1 MRTKNSH
8 YISLLFLIVSF
19 YTYSQS
25 DPNNLVFNGNKESV
39 KKNYIEAEVEYR
51 KAISKDKTTSKA
63 AHNLGNILFENEN
76 YDEAI
81 QEYFKTQK
89 NSELNLEKH
98 SAFHNLGNSY
108 MKKKDYAQAIEAYKN
123 ALRNNSEDDETRYN
137 YALAKKFL
145 EGDKR
150 QNSQN
155 NNESEDEKKDKSED
169 QKENKEQDQKSD
181 QDSDSENE
189 KPKEQDQNEEKDQGG
204 GLSKQ
209 QMENLLEAVNNIEK
223 DLNQKLKSGKKKV
236 QTTKKAEKD
245 W

>member
-1 MRTKNSH
+1 MKIKIKILHVTF
-8 YISLLFLIVSF
+8 LFFTFMSF
-19 YTYSQS
+19 SQS
-25 DPNNLVFNGNKESV
+25 DPNNLVLKGNADILN
-39 KKNYIEAEVEYR
+39 KNYTDAEVEYR
-51 KAISKDKTTSKA
+51 KAISTNKNQNKA
-63 AHNLGNILFENEN
+63 SHNLGNLLFENQN

-89 NSELNLEKH
+89 NSEIDLEKH

-108 MKKKDYAQAIEAYKN
+108 MKKKDYAQAVEAYKN
-123 ALRNNSEDDETRYN
+123 ALRNNSADDETRYN

-150 QNSQN
+150 QNSEN
-155 NNESEDEKKDKSED
+155 SEDSEEEKQDQSED
-169 QKENKEQDQKSD
+169 QNENQDENQNSD
-181 QDSDSENE
+181 QNSESEKE
-189 KPKEQDQNEEKDQGG
+189 KPKDQDDKGEQEQGG

-223 DLNQKLKSGKKKV
+223 DLNEKLKSGKKKL
-236 QTTKKAEKD
+236 QTTKKSEKD

>member
-1 MRTKNSH
+1 MKIKIKILHITF
-8 YISLLFLIVSF
+8 LFFTFMS
-19 YTYSQS
+19 YSQS
-25 DPNNLVFNGNKESV
+25 DPNNLVLKGNADILN
-39 KKNYIEAEVEYR
+39 KNYNDAEVEYR
-51 KAISKDKTTSKA
+51 KAISTNKNQNKA
-63 AHNLGNILFENEN
+63 SHNLGNLLFENQN

-89 NSELNLEKH
+89 NSEIDLERH

-108 MKKKDYAQAIEAYKN
+108 MKKKDYAQAVEAYKN
-123 ALRNNSEDDETRYN
+123 ALRNNSADDETRYN

-150 QNSQN
+150 QNSEN
-155 NNESEDEKKDKSED
+155 SEDSEEEKQDQSED
-169 QKENKEQDQKSD
+169 QNENQDENQNSD
-181 QDSDSENE
+181 QNSESEKE
-189 KPKEQDQNEEKDQGG
+189 KPKDQDDKEEQEQGG

-223 DLNQKLKSGKKKV
+223 DLNEKLKSGKKKL
-236 QTTKKAEKD
+236 QTTKKSEKD

>member
-169 QKENKEQDQKSD
+169 KKENKEQDQKSD

-189 KPKEQDQNEEKDQGG
+189 KPKDQDQNEEKDQGG

>member
-8 YISLLFLIVSF
+8 YISLLFLIISF

-169 QKENKEQDQKSD
+169 KKENKEQDQKSD

>member
-1 MRTKNSH
+1 MKIKIKILHITF
-8 YISLLFLIVSF
+8 LFFTFMS
-19 YTYSQS
+19 YSQS
-25 DPNNLVFNGNKESV
+25 DPNNLVLKGNADILN
-39 KKNYIEAEVEYR
+39 KNYNDAEVEYR
-51 KAISKDKTTSKA
+51 KAISTNKNQNKA
-63 AHNLGNILFENEN
+63 SHNLGNLLFENQN

-89 NSELNLEKH
+89 NSEIDLEKH

-108 MKKKDYAQAIEAYKN
+108 MKKKDYAQAVEAYKN
-123 ALRNNSEDDETRYN
+123 ALRNNSADDETRYN

-150 QNSQN
+150 QNSEN
-155 NNESEDEKKDKSED
+155 SEDSEEEKQDQSED
-169 QKENKEQDQKSD
+169 QNENQDENQNSD
-181 QDSDSENE
+181 QNSESEKE
-189 KPKEQDQNEEKDQGG
+189 KPKDQDDKEEQEQGG

-223 DLNQKLKSGKKKV
+223 DLNEKLKSGKKKL
-236 QTTKKAEKD
+236 QTTKKSEKD

>member
-19 YTYSQS
+19 YTFSQS

-51 KAISKDKTTSKA
+51 KAISKYKTTSKA

>member
-1 MRTKNSH
+1 MKIKIKILHITF
-8 YISLLFLIVSF
+8 LFFTFMS
-19 YTYSQS
+19 YSQS
-25 DPNNLVFNGNKESV
+25 DPNNLVLKGNADILN
-39 KKNYIEAEVEYR
+39 KNYNDAEVEYR
-51 KAISKDKTTSKA
+51 KAISTNKNQNKA
-63 AHNLGNILFENEN
+63 SHNLGNLLFENQN

-89 NSELNLEKH
+89 NSEIDHEKH

-108 MKKKDYAQAIEAYKN
+108 MKKKDYAQAVEAYKN
-123 ALRNNSEDDETRYN
+123 ALRNNSADDETRYN

-150 QNSQN
+150 QNSEN
-155 NNESEDEKKDKSED
+155 SEDSKEEKQDQSED
-169 QKENKEQDQKSD
+169 QNENQDENQNSD
-181 QDSDSENE
+181 QNSESEKE
-189 KPKEQDQNEEKDQGG
+189 KPKDQDDKEEQDQGG

-223 DLNQKLKSGKKKV
+223 DLNEKLKSGKKKL
-236 QTTKKAEKD
+236 QTTKKSEKD

>member
-1 MRTKNSH
+1 MTTKNSH

-169 QKENKEQDQKSD
+169 KKENKEQDQKSD
-181 QDSDSENE
+181 QDSDSEKE
-189 KPKEQDQNEEKDQGG
+189 KPKEQDQNQEKDQGG

>member
-1 MRTKNSH
+1 MKIKIKILHVTF
-8 YISLLFLIVSF
+8 LFFTFMSF
-19 YTYSQS
+19 SQS
-25 DPNNLVFNGNKESV
+25 DPNNLVLKGNADILN
-39 KKNYIEAEVEYR
+39 KNYTDAEVEYR
-51 KAISKDKTTSKA
+51 KAISTNKNQNKA
-63 AHNLGNILFENEN
+63 SHNLGNLLFENKN

-89 NSELNLEKH
+89 NSEIDLEKH

-108 MKKKDYAQAIEAYKN
+108 MKKKDYAQAVEAYKN
-123 ALRNNSEDDETRYN
+123 ALRNNSADDETRYN

-150 QNSQN
+150 QNSEN
-155 NNESEDEKKDKSED
+155 SEDSEEEKQDQSED
-169 QKENKEQDQKSD
+169 QNENQDENQNSD
-181 QDSDSENE
+181 QNSESEKE
-189 KPKEQDQNEEKDQGG
+189 KPKDQDDKEEQEQGG

-223 DLNQKLKSGKKKV
+223 DLNEKLKSGKKKL
-236 QTTKKAEKD
+236 QTTKKSEKD

>member
-1 MRTKNSH
+1 MCIR
-8 YISLLFLIVSF
+8 
-19 YTYSQS
+19 
-25 DPNNLVFNGNKESV
+25 D
-39 KKNYIEAEVEYR
+39 R
-51 KAISKDKTTSKA
+51 AISKSEIQNKA
-63 AHNLGNILFENEN
+63 SHNLGNLLFENKN

-89 NSELNLEKH
+89 NSQIDLEKH
-98 SAFHNLGNSY
+98 SAFHNLGNTY
-108 MKKKDYAQAIEAYKN
+108 MKKKDYAQAVEAYKN

-155 NNESEDEKKDKSED
+155 SDDSEQEKKDKSDD
-169 QKENKEQDQKSD
+169 QKENQDEDQNSD
-181 QDSDSENE
+181 QDSDSEKD
-189 KPKEQDQNEEKDQGG
+189 KPKDQQDKNQDEGG

-209 QMENLLEAVNNIEK
+209 QMENLLDAVNNIEK
-223 DLNQKLKSGKKKV
+223 DLNQKIKSGKKKV
-236 QTTKKAEKD
+236 QTSKKAQKD

>member
-63 AHNLGNILFENEN
+63 AHNLGNIIFENEN

-181 QDSDSENE
+181 QDSDSEKE
-189 KPKEQDQNEEKDQGG
+189 KPKEQDQNEEKDEGG

>member
-1 MRTKNSH
+1 MNQKTKRS
-8 YISLLFLIVSF
+8 
-19 YTYSQS
+19 
-25 DPNNLVFNGNKESV
+25 
-39 KKNYIEAEVEYR
+39 
-51 KAISKDKTTSKA
+51 
-63 AHNLGNILFENEN
+63 
-76 YDEAI
+76 
-81 QEYFKTQK
+81 
-89 NSELNLEKH
+89 
-98 SAFHNLGNSY
+98 
-108 MKKKDYAQAIEAYKN
+108 
-123 ALRNNSEDDETRYN
+123 ETRYN

-169 QKENKEQDQKSD
+169 QKENKEQDQNSD
-181 QDSDSENE
+181 QDSDSKNE
-189 KPKEQDQNEEKDQGG
+189 KPKEQDKNEKQDQGG

-236 QTTKKAEKD
+236 QTTKKTEKD

>member
-1 MRTKNSH
+1 MKIKIKILHVTF
-8 YISLLFLIVSF
+8 LFFTFMSF
-19 YTYSQS
+19 SQS
-25 DPNNLVFNGNKESV
+25 DPNNLVLKGNSDILN
-39 KKNYIEAEVEYR
+39 KNYKDAEVEYR
-51 KAISKDKTTSKA
+51 KAISTNKNQNKA
-63 AHNLGNILFENEN
+63 SHNLGNLLFENQN

-89 NSELNLEKH
+89 NSEVDLEKH

-108 MKKKDYAQAIEAYKN
+108 MKKKDYAQAVEAYKN
-123 ALRNNSEDDETRYN
+123 ALRNNSADDETRYN

-150 QNSQN
+150 QNSKN
-155 NNESEDEKKDKSED
+155 SEDSEEEKQDQSED
-169 QKENKEQDQKSD
+169 QNENQDENQNSD
-181 QDSDSENE
+181 QNSESEKE
-189 KPKEQDQNEEKDQGG
+189 KPKDQDDKEEQDQGG

-223 DLNQKLKSGKKKV
+223 DLNEKLKSGKKKL
-236 QTTKKAEKD
+236 QTTKKSEKD

>member
-189 KPKEQDQNEEKDQGG
+189 KPKEQDKNEEKDQGG

>member
-1 MRTKNSH
+1 MKIKINILHVTF
-8 YISLLFLIVSF
+8 LFFTLMSF
-19 YTYSQS
+19 SQS
-25 DPNNLVFNGNKESV
+25 DPNNLVLKGNADILN
-39 KKNYIEAEVEYR
+39 KNYTDAEVEYR
-51 KAISKDKTTSKA
+51 KAISTNKNQNKA
-63 AHNLGNILFENEN
+63 SHNLGNLLFENQN

-89 NSELNLEKH
+89 NSEIDLEKH

-108 MKKKDYAQAIEAYKN
+108 MKKKDYAQAVEAYKN
-123 ALRNNSEDDETRYN
+123 ALRNNSADDETRYN

-150 QNSQN
+150 QNSEN
-155 NNESEDEKKDKSED
+155 SEDSEEEKQDQSED
-169 QKENKEQDQKSD
+169 QNENQDENQNSD
-181 QDSDSENE
+181 QNSESEKE
-189 KPKEQDQNEEKDQGG
+189 KPKDQDDKEEQEQGG

-223 DLNQKLKSGKKKV
+223 DLNEKLKSGKKKL
-236 QTTKKAEKD
+236 QTTKKSEKD

>member
-1 MRTKNSH
+1 MKIKVKTLH
-8 YISLLFLIVSF
+8 VTFLFFTFMSF
-19 YTYSQS
+19 SQS
-25 DPNNLVFNGNKESV
+25 DPNNLVLKGNADILN
-39 KKNYIEAEVEYR
+39 KNYKDAEVEYR
-51 KAISKDKTTSKA
+51 KAISTNKNQNKA
-63 AHNLGNILFENEN
+63 SHNLGNLLFENQN

-89 NSELNLEKH
+89 NSEIDLEKH

-108 MKKKDYAQAIEAYKN
+108 MKKKDYAQAVEAYKN
-123 ALRNNSEDDETRYN
+123 ALRNNSADDETRYN

-150 QNSQN
+150 QNSKN
-155 NNESEDEKKDKSED
+155 SEDSEEEKQDQSED
-169 QKENKEQDQKSD
+169 QNENQDENQNSD
-181 QDSDSENE
+181 QNSELEKE
-189 KPKEQDQNEEKDQGG
+189 KPKDQDDKEEQEQGG

-223 DLNQKLKSGKKKV
+223 DLNEKLKSGKKKL
-236 QTTKKAEKD
+236 QTTKKSEKD

>member
-181 QDSDSENE
+181 QDSDSEKE

>member
-19 YTYSQS
+19 YTNSQS

-169 QKENKEQDQKSD
+169 KKENKEQDQKSD
-181 QDSDSENE
+181 QDSDSEKE

>member
-8 YISLLFLIVSF
+8 YISLIFLIVSF

-181 QDSDSENE
+181 QDSDSEKE

>member
-51 KAISKDKTTSKA
+51 KAISNDKTTSKA

>member
-51 KAISKDKTTSKA
+51 KAISKDKATSKA

-155 NNESEDEKKDKSED
+155 NNES
-169 QKENKEQDQKSD
+169 
-181 QDSDSENE
+181 
-189 KPKEQDQNEEKDQGG
+189 

>member
-89 NSELNLEKH
+89 NSELNIEKH

-108 MKKKDYAQAIEAYKN
+108 MKKEDYAQAIEAYKN

-169 QKENKEQDQKSD
+169 KKENKEQDQKSD
-181 QDSDSENE
+181 QDSDSEKE
-189 KPKEQDQNEEKDQGG
+189 KPKEQDQNEAKDEGG

-209 QMENLLEAVNNIEK
+209 QMENLLDAVNNIEK

>member
-8 YISLLFLIVSF
+8 YISFLFLIVSF

-51 KAISKDKTTSKA
+51 KAISNDKTTSKA

-181 QDSDSENE
+181 QDSDSEKE
-189 KPKEQDQNEEKDQGG
+189 KPKEQDQNEEKDEGG

>member
-19 YTYSQS
+19 YTFSQS

-169 QKENKEQDQKSD
+169 KKENKEQDQKSD

-189 KPKEQDQNEEKDQGG
+189 KPKEQDQNEEKDEGG

>member
-1 MRTKNSH
+1 MKMRNSNVLH
-8 YISLLFLIVSF
+8 LLFLTFTVSLNC
-19 YTYSQS
+19 QS
-25 DPNNLVFNGNKESV
+25 DPNNLVFNGNKESM
-39 KKNYIEAEVEYR
+39 KQNFTKAEVEYR
-51 KAISKDKTTSKA
+51 KAISKNEIQNKA
-63 AHNLGNILFENEN
+63 SHNLGNLFFENKN

-89 NSELNLEKH
+89 NSQIDLEKH
-98 SAFHNLGNSY
+98 SAFHNLGNTY
-108 MKKKDYAQAIEAYKN
+108 MKKKDYAQAVEAYKN

-155 NNESEDEKKDKSED
+155 SEDSEQEKKDESDD
-169 QKENKEQDQKSD
+169 QKENKDEDQNSD
-181 QDSDSENE
+181 QDSDSEKD
-189 KPKEQDQNEEKDQGG
+189 KPKDQQDKNQDEGG

-209 QMENLLEAVNNIEK
+209 QMENLLDAVNNIEK
-223 DLNQKLKSGKKKV
+223 DLNQKIKSGKKKV
-236 QTTKKAEKD
+236 QTSKKAQKD

>member
-155 NNESEDEKKDKSED
+155 NNESEDKKKDKSED
-169 QKENKEQDQKSD
+169 KKENKEQDQKSD
-181 QDSDSENE
+181 QDSDSEKE

>member
-1 MRTKNSH
+1 MKIKIKILDVTF
-8 YISLLFLIVSF
+8 LFFTLMSF
-19 YTYSQS
+19 SQS
-25 DPNNLVFNGNKESV
+25 DPNNLVLKGNSDILN
-39 KKNYIEAEVEYR
+39 KNYKDAEVEYR
-51 KAISKDKTTSKA
+51 KAISTNKNQNKA
-63 AHNLGNILFENEN
+63 SHNLGNLLFENQN

-89 NSELNLEKH
+89 NSEIDLEKH

-108 MKKKDYAQAIEAYKN
+108 MKKKDYAQAVEAYKN
-123 ALRNNSEDDETRYN
+123 ALRNNSADDETRYN

-150 QNSQN
+150 QNSEN
-155 NNESEDEKKDKSED
+155 SEDSEEEKQDQSED
-169 QKENKEQDQKSD
+169 QNENQDENQNSD
-181 QDSDSENE
+181 QNSESEKE
-189 KPKEQDQNEEKDQGG
+189 KPKDQDDKEEQEQGG

-223 DLNQKLKSGKKKV
+223 DLNEKLKSGKKKL
-236 QTTKKAEKD
+236 QTTKKSEKD

>member
-1 MRTKNSH
+1 MKMRNSH
-8 YISLLFLIVSF
+8 VLHLLFLTFTVSLN
-19 YTYSQS
+19 SQS
-25 DPNNLVFNGNKESV
+25 DPNNLVFNGNKESM
-39 KKNYIEAEVEYR
+39 KQNFTKAEVEYR
-51 KAISKDKTTSKA
+51 KAISKNEIQNKA
-63 AHNLGNILFENEN
+63 SHNLGNLLFENKN

-89 NSELNLEKH
+89 NSQIDLEKH

-108 MKKKDYAQAIEAYKN
+108 MKKKDYAQSVESYKN

-155 NNESEDEKKDKSED
+155 SEDSEQEKKDKSDD
-169 QKENKEQDQKSD
+169 QKENKDEDQNSD
-181 QDSDSENE
+181 QDSDSEKD
-189 KPKEQDQNEEKDQGG
+189 KPKDQQDKNQDEGG

-209 QMENLLEAVNNIEK
+209 QMENLLDAVNNIEK
-223 DLNQKLKSGKKKV
+223 DLNQKIKSGKKKV
-236 QTTKKAEKD
+236 QTSKKAQKD

>member
-8 YISLLFLIVSF
+8 YISLLFLIISF

-189 KPKEQDQNEEKDQGG
+189 NPKEQDQNEEKDQGG

>member
-1 MRTKNSH
+1 MKIKIKILHITF
-8 YISLLFLIVSF
+8 LFFTFMS
-19 YTYSQS
+19 YSQS
-25 DPNNLVFNGNKESV
+25 DPNNLVLKGNADILN
-39 KKNYIEAEVEYR
+39 KNYNDAEVVYR
-51 KAISKDKTTSKA
+51 KAISTNKNQNKA
-63 AHNLGNILFENEN
+63 SHNLGNLLFENQN

-89 NSELNLEKH
+89 NSEIDLEKH

-108 MKKKDYAQAIEAYKN
+108 MKKKDYAQAVEAYKN
-123 ALRNNSEDDETRYN
+123 ALRNNSADDETRYN

-150 QNSQN
+150 QNSEN
-155 NNESEDEKKDKSED
+155 SEDSEEEKQDQSED
-169 QKENKEQDQKSD
+169 QNENQDENQNSD
-181 QDSDSENE
+181 QNSESEKE
-189 KPKEQDQNEEKDQGG
+189 KPKDQDDKEEQEQGG

-223 DLNQKLKSGKKKV
+223 DLNEKLKSGKKKL
-236 QTTKKAEKD
+236 QTTKKSEKD